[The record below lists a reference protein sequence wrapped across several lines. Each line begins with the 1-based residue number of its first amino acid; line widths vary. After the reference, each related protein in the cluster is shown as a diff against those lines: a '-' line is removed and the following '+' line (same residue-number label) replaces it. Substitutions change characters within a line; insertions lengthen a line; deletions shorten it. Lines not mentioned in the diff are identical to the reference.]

1 MLREDN
7 LIIQEMAEDEV
18 EGDEGRKRGKK
29 KKGGKKASLID
40 VGEVEEEP
48 PAVDTTVDKPEPVGE
63 SKEEG

>member
-1 MLREDN
+1 
-7 LIIQEMAEDEV
+7 MAEDEV

-40 VGEVEEEP
+40 VEEVEEEP
-48 PAVDTTVDKPEPVGE
+48 PAVDTTVDQPEPVGE